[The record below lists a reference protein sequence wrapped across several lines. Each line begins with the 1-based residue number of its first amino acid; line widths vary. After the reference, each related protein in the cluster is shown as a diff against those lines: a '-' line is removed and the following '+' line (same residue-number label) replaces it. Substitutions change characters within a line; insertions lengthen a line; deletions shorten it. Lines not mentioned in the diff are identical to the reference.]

1 MAGHG
6 SQQPVD
12 FFRKGLIVLMLLALV
27 VVAFNVWDAPSSEFA
42 TVLMAVGF
50 VVLASYTVGELAEVA
65 KLPHIT
71 GYLVA
76 GLLLGGS
83 FAHTLAD
90 FESVKPWLI
99 PPFDDG
105 LLNEGVLEQ
114 LSLMDT
120 LALALICL
128 TAGGELKLESLRKG
142 LARILAILGAQAV
155 TIMTGITV
163 FFLAISQ
170 PWSPYP
176 FEPVAG
182 LDLQQGIAL
191 GLVLASVGLAT
202 APAATIAVMNSVGAK
217 GPMTDNVLPVVVMK
231 DVVVVVAFSAAT
243 AVAVG
248 MMGAE
253 GGGGFSAALLIIAAS
268 IALGALVGVGIH
280 LYLRYVN
287 AELLL
292 FIVAMIFATAELAT
306 WMTHLIDPNG
316 HPELALVFIA
326 AGFMVANVPLSKE
339 GDHLIHE
346 VERLSLPVYVVFFTM
361 AGAKLHISDL
371 VASGLFAVLLVTVRI
386 AMIWLGVRLGSM
398 VPGTDDATKKY
409 GWMGFISQ
417 AGLALTLAGSIKST
431 FGEGVG
437 EGLFS
442 LILAGV
448 ALNEIIG
455 PVALQFGLGFAG
467 ETAAQRNEEATT
479 TDAAAPDDSDDAP
492 DDQLAP
498 WRRQDA
504 DPDAWGP
511 AASTASDELNTLTTE
526 LELELRQ
533 LVRDLDRGP
542 LAEISEDA
550 AAYLR
555 GLRRHFLRM
564 HRNLATGW
572 SREPDVAGLPHLL
585 RTEVALLAERWRDHL
600 LARASSRERQ
610 TWSPVELQSA
620 IDDMADAQPELIRA
634 PIEPEVLAPREEPFA
649 ARLSRTWLRLRMR
662 FGKVEREVQFRQLT
676 RFHFRGR
683 VAGRMEGLAALTV
696 NAELH
701 LAARTS
707 ALFDAIDDAAERLAT
722 LARSQDPNAVEAE
735 RIADALEAFR
745 AEIEEDFRFALD
757 EVGWVS
763 KDAHVR
769 ATHILGSATKDLKED
784 LSRYDTPDLPVRK
797 RRFSIVFNDR
807 TRGLNALTD
816 GLDAARATTA
826 SRYAALALVFEVVG
840 LEAEVRDAV
849 DAHADRLRRQI
860 RGKAFTQIDRV
871 QSGFDTLLES
881 TDALLEPS
889 ERTGPELA
897 EQLKQMVEPVAK
909 VVEEAVDA
917 TTTLRD
923 WLAGEASDTTLL
935 DQILSAAQE
944 LSERYEVP
952 VRAPLMGE
960 WALPNPVP
968 TSDIPFREV
977 TVSFIEAHI
986 TRDVIDVTRRLSAQ
1000 IDGLLA
1006 NLQELQR
1013 VLQFNADLAVQ
1024 ELEVHTEVLGDES
1037 RQLVRDIVL
1046 GSWGRSQI
1054 RLETAVTAAQPLPD
1068 TVDTLLHDAVVAKLD
1083 TFRGQV
1089 LDGRITDLRHT
1100 LLRQVEVQKRFLDR
1114 AGSLSEVATAAAEQV
1129 AEGLA
1134 ITLGDERIAAL
1145 RYALGLP
1152 ETVQVADP
1160 RAFAAPQPLS
1170 RLPTV
1175 YRRLFS
1181 DHALEAGDLLTG
1193 RDTEYAI
1200 ALAALRSDRPGG
1212 FRNVALVGLDGIG
1225 RRALAGALVRGLGAG
1240 RVTRRTLTASVTV
1253 DDVDAWFD
1261 EEPGGLVLLEGLQ
1274 HLFELRPGGFEP
1286 LRRFVRGLVED
1297 AGRTAYLV
1305 LVDTPVW
1312 HFAVRATQLD
1322 SVFAEAV
1329 RMNPLT
1335 VEELETALISR
1346 HSMSGYG
1353 LTFESSRD
1361 LSWQVQDLLSRTDD
1375 TAERHQR
1382 TWFRTL
1388 HIASGGVLTDALRLW
1403 MASVRDVDEKNVTM
1417 RLGPVPMP
1425 PLARIRR
1432 LPEPTLLTL
1441 RQIASQGWTTAALHA
1456 GQFRIPEEEARAHLA
1471 ALSHAGLIQP
1481 VARAAPAE
1489 GAAEAPRGSVPLR
1502 YRLPSH
1508 LHAPIVTV
1516 LQARGWFR

>member
-12 FFRKGLIVLMLLALV
+12 FFRKGLIVLALLFV
-27 VVAFNVWDAPSSEFA
+27 VLGAFQFQGVPEGEFS

-90 FESVKPWLI
+90 FESIEPWLR
-99 PPFDDG
+99 PPFEEG
-105 LLNEGVLEQ
+105 LLSETVLEQ
-114 LSLMDT
+114 LGLMDT

-142 LARILAILGAQAV
+142 LARILAILGAQ
-155 TIMTGITV
+155 TITVMGGITL
-163 FFLAISQ
+163 FFVAISQ
-170 PWSPYP
+170 PWSPLP

-182 LDLQQGIAL
+182 LTLQQAIAL
-191 GLVLASVGLAT
+191 GLVLASVSLAT

-231 DVVVVVAFSAAT
+231 DVIVVVAFSAST

-248 MMGAE
+248 MLGAE
-253 GGGGFSAALLIIAAS
+253 GGGSFGAALLNIAAS
-268 IALGALVGVGIH
+268 IGLGVAVGCGIH

-292 FIVAMIFATAELAT
+292 FIVGMVFATAELAT
-306 WMTHLIDPNG
+306 AMTHLIDPHG

-326 AGFMVANVPLSKE
+326 AGFTITNIPLSKE

-361 AGAKLHISDL
+361 AGAKLHIADL
-371 VASGLFAVLLVTVRI
+371 IASGLFAVMLVSFRI
-386 AMIWLGVRLGSM
+386 AMLWLGVRIGSL
-398 VPGTDDATKKY
+398 VPGTDDATRRY

-448 ALNEIIG
+448 ALNEILG

-467 ETAAQRNEEATT
+467 ETAAQRADGETT
-479 TDAAAPDDSDDAP
+479 TEAAGPVDPTDEVEDA
-492 DDQLAP
+492 LAP

-511 AASTASDELNTLTTE
+511 AAVTASEELNTLATE

-550 AAYLR
+550 AQYLR

-572 SREPDVAGLPHLL
+572 NRDPDIAGLPHTL
-585 RTEVALLAERWRDHL
+585 RAELALLAERWRDHL

-610 TWSPVELQSA
+610 TWSPVELQEA
-620 IDDMADAQPELIRA
+620 IDATVAMQPELVHA
-634 PIEPEVLAPREEPFA
+634 PVEPDTLTPREEPFA
-649 ARLSRTWLRLRMR
+649 SRVARTWLRLRMR
-662 FGKVEREVQFRQLT
+662 FSEVERDVKFRQLV
-676 RFHFRGR
+676 RYHFRGR

-707 ALFDAIDDAAERLAT
+707 ALYDTIDDAAERLAS
-722 LARSQDPNAVEAE
+722 LARQMDPEAPDQE
-735 RIADALEAFR
+735 RIANALEAFR
-745 AEIEEDFRFALD
+745 AEIEDDIRFALD
-757 EVGWVS
+757 ETSWVA
-763 KDAHVR
+763 KDAHIR
-769 ATHILGSATKDLKED
+769 ATHILGQAIKDLKAD
-784 LSRYDTPDLPVRK
+784 LYVFDTPDLPARHRK
-797 RRFSIVFNDR
+797 FTRVFNDR
-807 TRGLNALTD
+807 TRGLTALTD
-816 GLDAARATTA
+816 GLAAARATTA

-849 DAHADRLRRQI
+849 DEHTDRLARQI
-860 RGKAFTQIDRV
+860 RGKAFTQIERV
-871 QSGFDTLLES
+871 QTGFDTLLES
-881 TDALLEPS
+881 TDTLLEPS
-889 ERTGPELA
+889 ESTGPQIADELK
-897 EQLKQMVEPVAK
+897 EMVEPVAR

-923 WLAGEASDTTLL
+923 WLAGEASDAPLL
-935 DQILSAAQE
+935 EAILSAAQE

-952 VRAPLMGE
+952 VRMPLMGE
-960 WALPNPVP
+960 WALPNAVP

-977 TVSFIEAHI
+977 AVSFIEAHI
-986 TRDVIDVTRRLSAQ
+986 TRDLIDVTRRLSAQ

-1024 ELEVHTEVLGDES
+1024 ELEVHHEGLSDES

-1054 RLETAVTAAQPLPD
+1054 RLETAVNAAEPLPE
-1068 TVDTLLHDAVVAKLD
+1068 TVEGLLHEAVVVKLD

-1100 LLRQVEVQKRFLDR
+1100 LLRQVEVQRRFLDR
-1114 AGSLSEVATAAAEQV
+1114 ASSLSEVATAAAEQV

-1145 RYALGLP
+1145 RYSLGLP
-1152 ETVQVADP
+1152 TTVQVADP

-1193 RDTEYAI
+1193 RDAEYAT
-1200 ALAALRSDRPGG
+1200 ALAALRSDQPGV
-1212 FRNVALVGLDGIG
+1212 FRNVALVGLDNIG
-1225 RRALAGALVRGLGAG
+1225 RRALASALIRGLGVG
-1240 RVTRRTLTASVTV
+1240 RLTRRTLEAPVSVG
-1253 DDVDAWFD
+1253 DVDGWFS
-1261 EEPGGLVLLEGLQ
+1261 EEPGGVVLLEGLQ
-1274 HLFELRPGGFEP
+1274 HLFELRPGGFAP

-1297 AGRTAYLV
+1297 GGRTAHLI

-1322 SVFAEAV
+1322 SVFAESV
-1329 RMNPLT
+1329 QMDPLT

-1388 HIASGGVLTDALRLW
+1388 HVASGGVLTDALRLW

-1425 PLARIRR
+1425 PVARIRR

-1456 GQFRIPEEEARAHLA
+1456 GQFRIPEEEARAQLA
-1471 ALSHAGLIQP
+1471 ALAHAGLLRTMARKP
-1481 VARAAPAE
+1481 VDPAVE
-1489 GAAEAPRGSVPLR
+1489 PTTALPTR
-1502 YRLPSH
+1502 YTLPAH

-1516 LQARGWFR
+1516 LQARGWFQ

>member
-6 SQQPVD
+6 STQPVD
-12 FFRKGLIVLMLLALV
+12 FFRKGLIVLLLLLMV
-27 VVAFNVWDAPSSEFA
+27 LGAFEFQGVPDGEFA

-50 VVLASYTVGELAEVA
+50 VVLASYTIGELAEVA
-65 KLPHIT
+65 RLPHIT

-90 FESVKPWLI
+90 FESIRPWLR
-99 PPFDDG
+99 PPFQEG
-105 LLNEGVLEQ
+105 LLSETVLEQ
-114 LSLMDT
+114 LGLMDT

-142 LARILAILGAQAV
+142 LVRILAILSAQTV
-155 TIMTGITV
+155 MILLGITLL
-163 FFLAISQ
+163 FIAISQ
-170 PWSPYP
+170 PWSPLP
-176 FEPVAG
+176 FEPVSG
-182 LDLQQGIAL
+182 LTLQQSVAL

-231 DVVVVVAFSAAT
+231 DVIVVIAFSAT
-243 AVAVG
+243 SAVAVG
-248 MMGAE
+248 MMGADA
-253 GGGGFSAALLIIAAS
+253 GGSFTSALLIIAAS
-268 IALGALVGVGIH
+268 IGLGVAVGCGIH

-292 FIVAMIFATAELAT
+292 FIVGMIFATAELAT
-306 WMTHLIDPNG
+306 AMTHLIDPLG

-326 AGFMVANVPLSKE
+326 AGFTISNVPLSKE

-361 AGAKLHISDL
+361 AGAKLHIADL
-371 VASGLFAVLLVTVRI
+371 LASGLFAVMLVATRI
-386 AMIWLGVRLGSM
+386 AMLWIGVRIGSL
-398 VPGTDDATKKY
+398 VPGTDEATRKY

-467 ETAAQRNEEATT
+467 ETAAQRAEASGSTEAAGPVDPTEEVE
-479 TDAAAPDDSDDAP
+479 DR
-492 DDQLAP
+492 LAP

-511 AASTASDELNTLTTE
+511 APGTASDELNRLTTD

-542 LAEISEDA
+542 LAEITEDA
-550 AAYLR
+550 ETYLR

-572 SREPDVAGLPHLL
+572 NREPDLAGFPHTL
-585 RTEVALLAERWRDHL
+585 RTELALLAERWRDHL

-610 TWSPVELQSA
+610 NWSPVELQQA
-620 IDDMADAQPELIRA
+620 IDAAVDGQPELVKA
-634 PIEPEVLAPREEPFA
+634 PVERDSLTPRTEPFT
-649 ARLSRTWLRLRMR
+649 ARVSRTWLRMRMR
-662 FGKVEREVQFRQLT
+662 FSSVEREVQFRQLV
-676 RFHFRGR
+676 RYHFRGR

-707 ALFDAIDDAAERLAT
+707 ALYDGIDDAAERLTT
-722 LARSQDPNAVEAE
+722 LARSAGTEPQ
-735 RIADALEAFR
+735 RITDALEAFR
-745 AEIEEDFRFALD
+745 TEIEDEFRFALD
-757 EVGWVS
+757 EVSWVA
-763 KDAHVR
+763 KDAHIR
-769 ATHILGSATKDLKED
+769 ATHILGHATKDLKAD
-784 LSRYDTPDLPVRK
+784 LYQYDTPDLPIRK
-797 RRFSIVFNDR
+797 RRFRRVFDDR
-807 TRGLNALTD
+807 TRGLNALTE
-816 GLDAARATTA
+816 GLAAARATTA

-849 DAHADRLRRQI
+849 DAHTDRLARQI
-860 RGKAFTQIDRV
+860 RGKAFTQIERV
-871 QSGFDTLLES
+871 QSAFETLLTS
-881 TDALLEPS
+881 TDALLSPS
-889 ERTGPELA
+889 ESTGPELA
-897 EQLKQMVEPVAK
+897 ERLKFHVEPVAR

-923 WLAGEASDTTLL
+923 WLASEASDAPLL
-935 DQILSAAQE
+935 EAILSAAQD

-960 WALPNPVP
+960 WALPNAVP
-968 TSDIPFREV
+968 TSNIPFREV

-986 TRDVIDVTRRLSAQ
+986 TRDLIDVTRRLSAQ

-1024 ELEVHTEVLGDES
+1024 ELEVHTDPLTEES

-1046 GSWGRSQI
+1046 GSWGRSQV
-1054 RLETAVTAAQPLPD
+1054 RLDTAVTAAQPLPD
-1068 TVDTLLHDAVVAKLD
+1068 TVDGLLHAAVIEKLD

-1100 LLRQVEVQKRFLDR
+1100 LLRQVEVQRRLIDR
-1114 AGSLSEVATAAAEQV
+1114 ASSVSEVATAAAEQV

-1145 RYALGLP
+1145 RWALGLP
-1152 ETVQVADP
+1152 ATVQLADP
-1160 RAFAAPQPLS
+1160 RAFAAPEPLS

-1181 DHALEAGDLLTG
+1181 DHAMEAGDLLTG

-1200 ALAALRSDRPGG
+1200 ALSALRSDQPGV
-1212 FRNVALVGLDGIG
+1212 FRNVALVGLDSIG
-1225 RRALAGALVRGLGAG
+1225 RRALAGALVRGLGVG
-1240 RVTRRTLTASVTV
+1240 RITRRTLEAPVTAEEV
-1253 DDVDAWFD
+1253 DGWFTG
-1261 EEPGGLVLLEGLQ
+1261 EPGGMVLLEGLQ

-1297 AGRTAYLV
+1297 GGRTAHLI

-1329 RMNPLT
+1329 RMVPLT

-1388 HIASGGVLTDALRLW
+1388 HVASGGVLTDALRLW

-1417 RLGPVPMP
+1417 RMGPVPMP

-1441 RQIASQGWTTAALHA
+1441 RQIASQGWTTARLHA
-1456 GQFRIPEEEARAHLA
+1456 GQFRIPEEEARAQLA
-1471 ALSHAGLIQP
+1471 ALSHAGLLITLPRPP
-1481 VARAAPAE
+1481 VDPDDPPTTRTPTRYTLPA
-1489 GAAEAPRGSVPLR
+1489 
-1502 YRLPSH
+1502 H
-1508 LHAPIVTV
+1508 LQAPIVTV
-1516 LQARGWFR
+1516 LQTRGWFQ